1 MTDDTKNNPRYTYLD
16 MLTSALTDHE
26 RNLNQIIEKLDIIV
40 EKISKLSSPE
50 PSKTTRRIQQKTED
64 NDRHDEDT
72 ESLLRMARQF
82 LPNTDNH

>member
-1 MTDDTKNNPRYTYLD
+1 MTDDTQNSPRYTYLD

-50 PSKTTRRIQQKTED
+50 PSKPTRRTKRKTKGD
-64 NDRHDEDT
+64 DRHDEDT

-82 LPNTDNH
+82 LPNKDNH